1 MAVEFATLDFETTGL
16 SGAIDRVIEVAVVR
30 TDSDGNV
37 LREFSSLV
45 NPNRDVGRT
54 DIHGITAGM
63 LAEAPTFGEMLG
75 GLLEILDGAVLV
87 AHNAAFDSRFLLSEL
102 VRCGFGDLDIESLC
116 TLKLMYAGF
125 PRGPRRLAD
134 CCEFFGIDVGVAH
147 SALDDARMASKLLH
161 AVLSE
166 VDVPL
171 LPKSCNFRNAAM
183 QSSWALP
190 RKSVSNPREQESTY
204 LASLIEMLPPQ
215 GDSTLASAV
224 NVAQYLNVLDRV
236 LEDRKI
242 EKSEAEY
249 LIDFATELGL
259 SQDRVAGLHAAYVA
273 NLCAVALRDGVVSDL
288 ERRDLSQVALLLG
301 VSDWEELLEIKTSK
315 ALPIRSTLG
324 LAIGASVCFTGEMS
338 LPRPVLSDR
347 AVNCGLIVKSGISK
361 KLDVLVVADSD
372 SMSGKAQK
380 ARGIGI
386 RIVSESVFLGML
398 EELPKS

>member
-16 SGAIDRVIEVAVVR
+16 SGAVDRVIEVAVVR

-37 LREFSSLV
+37 LGEFSSLV

-63 LAEAPTFGEMLG
+63 LAEAPTFEEMLG

-87 AHNAAFDSRFLLSEL
+87 AHNAAFDRRFLLSEL
-102 VRCGFGDLDIESLC
+102 VRCDIVDLDIESLC
-116 TLKLMYAGF
+116 TLKLMYAGY

-134 CCEFFGIDVGVAH
+134 CCEFFGIDVGIAH
-147 SALDDARMASKLLH
+147 AALDDARMASKLLH

-171 LPKSCNFRNAAM
+171 LPEPCNFRKVTL

-190 RKSVSNPREQESTY
+190 RESVSNPREQESTY

-301 VSDWEELLEIKTSK
+301 VSDWEELLEIKGSRE
-315 ALPIRSTLG
+315 LPIGPTSG

-372 SMSGKAQK
+372 SMSGKAKK
-380 ARGIGI
+380 AREIGI

-398 EELPKS
+398 EELPNS

>member
-16 SGAIDRVIEVAVVR
+16 SSTLDRVIEVAVVR

-63 LAEAPTFGEMLG
+63 LSGAPSFGEILG
-75 GLLEILDGAVLV
+75 GLLEMLDGAVLV
-87 AHNAAFDSRFLLSEL
+87 AHNAAFDTKFLLSEL
-102 VRCGFGDLDIESLC
+102 GRCGIADVDVESLC
-116 TLKLMYAGF
+116 TLKLMYAGY
-125 PRGPRRLAD
+125 PRGPRRLVD
-134 CCEFFGIDVGVAH
+134 CCEFFGIDVGNAH
-147 SALDDARMASKLLH
+147 SALDDARMASRLLH

-171 LPKSCNFRNAAM
+171 LPMPCSFREVNL
-183 QSSWALP
+183 QSTWVLP
-190 RKSVSNPREQESTY
+190 RESVSSPREKESTY

-215 GDSTLASAV
+215 GDSSVASAV
-224 NVAQYLNVLDRV
+224 SVAQYLNVLDHV

-242 EKSEAEY
+242 DQSEAEY
-249 LIDFATELGL
+249 LIDFATDLGL

-273 NLCAVALRDGVVSDL
+273 NLCAIALRDGVVSDF
-288 ERRDLSQVALLLG
+288 EMKDLSEVALLLG
-301 VSDWEELLEIKTSK
+301 VSEWKELLEFKGSKEMPFGRTSG
-315 ALPIRSTLG
+315 LPP
-324 LAIGASVCFTGEMS
+324 GASVCFTGEMS

-347 AVNCGLIVKSGISK
+347 AVNCGLIVKSGISM

-372 SMSGKAQK
+372 SMSGKAKK
-380 ARGIGI
+380 AREIGI

-398 EELPKS
+398 EELPNS

>member
-16 SGAIDRVIEVAVVR
+16 SGAVDRVIEVAVVR

-37 LREFSSLV
+37 LGEFSSLV

-63 LAEAPTFGEMLG
+63 LAEAPTFEEMLG

-87 AHNAAFDSRFLLSEL
+87 AHNAAFDRRFLLSEL
-102 VRCGFGDLDIESLC
+102 VRCDIVDLDIESLC
-116 TLKLMYAGF
+116 TLKLMYAGY

-134 CCEFFGIDVGVAH
+134 CCEFFGIDVGIAH
-147 SALDDARMASKLLH
+147 AALDDARMASKLLH

-171 LPKSCNFRNAAM
+171 LPEPCNFRKVTL

-190 RKSVSNPREQESTY
+190 RESVSNPREQESTY

-224 NVAQYLNVLDRV
+224 SVAQYLNVLDRV

-301 VSDWEELLEIKTSK
+301 VSDWEELLEIKGSRE
-315 ALPIRSTLG
+315 LPIGPTSG

-372 SMSGKAQK
+372 SMSGKAKK
-380 ARGIGI
+380 AREIGI

-398 EELPKS
+398 EELPNS

>member
-102 VRCGFGDLDIESLC
+102 VRCGFVDLEIESLC
-116 TLKLMYAGF
+116 TLKLMYTGF

-171 LPKSCNFRNAAM
+171 LPKSCNFRNVTL

-273 NLCAVALRDGVVSDL
+273 SLCAVALRDGVVSDL
-288 ERRDLSQVALLLG
+288 ERRDLSQVALLLA

-315 ALPIRSTLG
+315 ALPIGSTLG
-324 LAIGASVCFTGEMS
+324 LAIGSSVCFTGEMS
-338 LPRPVLSDR
+338 LPRPALSDR

-380 ARGIGI
+380 AREIGI

-398 EELPKS
+398 EELPKG